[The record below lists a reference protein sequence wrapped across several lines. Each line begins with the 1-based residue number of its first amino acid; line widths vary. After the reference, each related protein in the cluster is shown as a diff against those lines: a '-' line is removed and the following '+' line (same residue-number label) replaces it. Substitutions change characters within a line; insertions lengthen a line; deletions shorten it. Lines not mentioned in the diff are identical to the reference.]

1 MMKRTPATGR
11 LFLIHWNRPEADALA
26 SRLRAAGWSV
36 EIEAEDGERGARRAL
51 EVQPQ
56 AVLIYLTRSPSHGRE
71 TGHYL
76 RSKRSS
82 DELPI
87 FFVGGKR
94 EKVAEVRREVPEAR
108 YLDADELTAAL
119 AELPPWGNK

>member
-11 LFLIHWNRPEADALA
+11 LFLIHWDRPEAEALA
-26 SRLRAAGWSV
+26 APLRAAGWTV

-51 EVQPQ
+51 ELEAQ
-56 AVLIYLTRSPSHGRE
+56 AVLIYLTRSPSHGRR
-71 TGHYL
+71 TGLYL
-76 RSKRSS
+76 RSERSAE
-82 DELPI
+82 ELPI
-87 FFVGGKR
+87 FFVGGQR

-108 YLDADELTAAL
+108 YLDSDELSAAL